1 MIVDLNLDRKHVL
14 VIGGGNEGT
23 RKVRGLLHQNCKIT
37 LLSNRL
43 NRALSQLRDI
53 GEIEIVK
60 AKVKDESV
68 LENYEDLF
76 LVLAATNDKALNRR
90 LVEKARS
97 MGSFVYA
104 VDDPSVSDFSYA
116 SIINIEGIMQVA
128 ISTYG
133 KSPIMSRRV
142 RIKAERVLRRVIKKS
157 DIENTRLQSFARVA
171 ARSKFKSAL
180 ERRRFLYSLINDD
193 RIQKLIKEDKTE
205 DAKSTTLEI
214 LRKWES
220 KNSR

>member
-1 MIVDLNLDRKHVL
+1 
-14 VIGGGNEGT
+14 
-23 RKVRGLLHQNCKIT
+23 
-37 LLSNRL
+37 
-43 NRALSQLRDI
+43 
-53 GEIEIVK
+53 
-60 AKVKDESV
+60 
-68 LENYEDLF
+68 
-76 LVLAATNDKALNRR
+76 
-90 LVEKARS
+90 
-97 MGSFVYA
+97 
-104 VDDPSVSDFSYA
+104 
-116 SIINIEGIMQVA
+116 MQVA

-142 RIKAERVLRRVIKKS
+142 RIKAERVLRRIIKKT

-171 ARSKFKSAL
+171 AKSKFKSAL

-193 RIQKLIKEDKTE
+193 RIQKLIKENKTE

>member
-23 RKVRGLLHQNCKIT
+23 RKVRRLMHKNCKIT

-104 VDDPSVSDFSYA
+104 ADDPSVSDFSYA
-116 SIINIEGIMQVA
+116 SITNIEGIMQVA

-142 RIKAERVLRRVIKKS
+142 RIKAERVLRRVIKKT
-157 DIENTRLQSFARVA
+157 DIENAKLQEFAR
-171 ARSKFKSAL
+171 SAV
-180 ERRRFLYSLINDD
+180 
-193 RIQKLIKEDKTE
+193 
-205 DAKSTTLEI
+205 KSTLKTVEQ
-214 LRKWES
+214 RK
-220 KNSR
+220 KFLNS

>member
-1 MIVDLNLDRKHVL
+1 
-14 VIGGGNEGT
+14 
-23 RKVRGLLHQNCKIT
+23 
-37 LLSNRL
+37 LSNRL

-60 AKVKDESV
+60 ANVKDESV

-128 ISTYG
+128 VSTYG

-142 RIKAERVLRRVIKKS
+142 RIKAERVLRRVIKKT

-171 ARSKFKSAL
+171 AKSKFKSAL